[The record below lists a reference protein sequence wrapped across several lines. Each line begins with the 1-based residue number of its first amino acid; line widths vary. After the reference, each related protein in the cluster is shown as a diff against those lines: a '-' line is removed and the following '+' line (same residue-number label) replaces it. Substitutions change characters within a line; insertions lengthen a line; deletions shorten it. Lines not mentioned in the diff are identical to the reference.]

1 MSNFHE
7 RYTGYSPVYTP
18 LARAAPRL
26 RPVDGE
32 AERGWRRHRGRRI
45 PGSVRAHLQ
54 QPARLFVGFGES
66 SSPPTRGSLGHRPF
80 LRTPGSA
87 EFDRDANNS
96 GLFWGDMMVFW
107 GKFSAI
113 QLISESNL
121 GALKSI

>member
-1 MSNFHE
+1 MARRSLAGGATAGAASRVRFAPTSNNLLV
-7 RYTGYSPVYTP
+7 SSW
-18 LARAAPRL
+18 
-26 RPVDGE
+26 D
-32 AERGWRRHRGRRI
+32 
-45 PGSVRAHLQ
+45 SVRAL
-54 QPARLFVGFGES
+54 
-66 SSPPTRGSLGHRPF
+66 SPPTRGSLGHRPF

-121 GALKSI
+121 GVLKSI